1 VGQNAGASITT
12 GIRNTTVG
20 AASLDAEIAGNYSTA
35 MGYGALS
42 VQSNAGGTDVYNTAV
57 GYLAGAAVTTGVNNT
72 LIGGLAGD
80 AITTASNNTA
90 VGYSALTTNTT
101 GDGQAFGAYAL
112 FSNTTGSNNTALGGT
127 ALYANTTGVN
137 NLAAGLSSLRYNTTG
152 GYNVALGAN
161 ALNENTTASNNTAVG
176 YQAGYSNTTGTG
188 SVYNGYQ
195 SGYNVTVGSYNTF
208 TGDASGYNTTGGSN
222 TFIGQGAGF
231 YVTTGTKNTILGKY
245 DGNQGG
251 LDIRT
256 ASNNIV
262 LSDGDG
268 NPRGIFDSSGNFL
281 VGKTA
286 FDTSTAGF
294 EARSTGFIG
303 VTRADVGAYFTRLT
317 TDGEIIQF
325 RKDGTT
331 VGSIGC
337 NVGSFAIGQSN
348 TALGFFN
355 TDRIL
360 FPATASG
367 VVQDNAIDLG
377 YSNGRFDDIYATNG
391 TIQTSDRND
400 KQDIEVLSDAEQRV
414 AVACKGL
421 LRKFRWKS
429 SVEEKGDDARIHFG
443 IIAQDLQAAFEAEGL
458 DAGRYAMFISS
469 TWTDEETGEERSRMG
484 VRYSELLA
492 FIIAAI

>member
-1 VGQNAGASITT
+1 M
-12 GIRNTTVG
+12 
-20 AASLDAEIAGNYSTA
+20 L
-35 MGYGALS
+35 
-42 VQSNAGGTDVYNTAV
+42 
-57 GYLAGAAVTTGVNNT
+57 
-72 LIGGLAGD
+72 
-80 AITTASNNTA
+80 
-90 VGYSALTTNTT
+90 LTP
-101 GDGQAFGAYAL
+101 
-112 FSNTTGSNNTALGGT
+112 
-127 ALYANTTGVN
+127 
-137 NLAAGLSSLRYNTTG
+137 
-152 GYNVALGAN
+152 
-161 ALNENTTASNNTAVG
+161 NTTASNNTAVG
-176 YQAGYSNTTGTG
+176 YQALYANTEGESNMAIGYFALGSNVSGNYNISIGQNSGQLATGTG
-188 SVYNGYQ
+188 NVFCGYA
-195 SGYNVTVGSYNTF
+195 SGANT
-208 TGDASGYNTTGGSN
+208 TSGYNTFAGYAAGNAITTGG
-222 TFIGQGAGF
+222 
-231 YVTTGTKNTILGKY
+231 KNTILGGY
-245 DGNQGG
+245 TGNQGG

-256 ASNNIV
+256 SSNNIV

-268 NPRGIFDSSGNFL
+268 NPRGIFDGSGNFL

-400 KQDIEVLSDAEQRV
+400 KQDIEVLSDAEHV
-414 AVACKGL
+414 
-421 LRKFRWKS
+421 
-429 SVEEKGDDARIHFG
+429 
-443 IIAQDLQAAFEAEGL
+443 
-458 DAGRYAMFISS
+458 
-469 TWTDEETGEERSRMG
+469 
-484 VRYSELLA
+484 
-492 FIIAAI
+492 